1 MELKLNGKYKKFLY
15 KFCPDTAMSIIN
27 LTSHGVRFIAVRTSL
42 CSLHTKEKLPHSK
55 SVLEDVDLL
64 LQEHSKA

>member
-1 MELKLNGKYKKFLY
+1 MELKPNGIYEKFFY

-27 LTSHGVRFIAVRTSL
+27 LTSNGVRFIAVRTSL
-42 CSLHTKEKLPHSK
+42 CSLRTKERLPHSK
-55 SVLEDVDLL
+55 SALEDVDLL